1 MGIIVNLEK
10 SRDQKFQSKIIF
22 PVLKLNLS
30 YFRPDGD
37 KSKRENE
44 KRQRGTPKV
53 GVKPPKVE
61 KPKPEEEKNDKE
73 ETYCFCSQV
82 NFYYQHH
89 LTATPYFRYQ
99 FLDPNNF
106 LRLEKTYWNI

>member
-22 PVLKLNLS
+22 PVPKLNMI

-53 GVKPPKVE
+53 GLKPPKVE

-82 NFYYQHH
+82 NFS
-89 LTATPYFRYQ
+89 TPLNSYAVFRYR
-99 FLDPNNF
+99 FLYPNSPRREF
-106 LRLEKTYWNI
+106 CTGKLRL